1 MAAGAAALDVLVVG
15 AALDPDEAAVVD
27 ELDDVAGAGAFWEHA
42 AIPNAAKETP
52 TPRRPRRFNF
62 RSTMSQS
69 SVHTH
74 ASAQTK
80 LTMHCRGSTRLPKA
94 YPRGGHSIASGYMR
108 VQICPYWNRGIF
120 QM

>member
-27 ELDDVAGAGAFWEHA
+27 ELDDDVVEAGAFWEHA

-62 RSTMSQS
+62 PSTMSQS

-80 LTMHCRGSTRLPKA
+80 LTTHCRGSTRLPKA
-94 YPRGGHSIASGYMR
+94 YPRGGHSIASGCRR
-108 VQICPYWNRGIF
+108 VQTCPYWTRGIF
-120 QM
+120 